1 MWVNHFDYGFLQ
13 VFDVN
18 DPWKIVADSKRVITN
33 GGGTETVFAPHRSGL
48 DVLFLSQPGGAAFRV
63 DTARLSVGGE
73 TRTYAFVAEFS
84 GAVEV
89 FDITDIL
96 YVHSPSGFRTPI
108 HRWEAP
114 LSVFDAI
121 PNNIR
126 AIAVDPITSNNV
138 MVYVGVSRMGIMSI
152 PYDPT
157 SSDGFVDSQR
167 HLVKT
172 PGEVWGLE
180 IRDIEVEDGQP
191 IGVPDPSRRTLLC
204 ADSYGGNRVCSL
216 RSIDDQAVSG
226 TSAPAPGQ

>member
-1 MWVNHFDYGFLQ
+1 SAWLREEK
-13 VFDVN
+13 DVEIGPMRRK
-18 DPWKIVADSKRVITN
+18 DSLGDASVADR
-33 GGGTETVFAPHRSGL
+33 APHRTDL

-63 DTARLSVGGE
+63 ETAAFEIGGE
-73 TRTYAFVAEFS
+73 TRTFAFVAEFN
-84 GAVEV
+84 GAIEV

-96 YVHSPSGFRTPI
+96 YVQSPSGYRTPI

-114 LSVFDAI
+114 LSVFDSI
-121 PNNIR
+121 PNNVR
-126 AIAVDPITSNNV
+126 AIAVDRIANNQA

-157 SSDGFVDSQR
+157 STAGFVDAQR

-180 IRDIEVEDGQP
+180 IRDLEIRDGEP
-191 IGVPDPSRRTLLC
+191 IAVQDPSKRTLIC
-204 ADSYGGNRVCSL
+204 ADSYGGNRVYSL
-216 RSIDDQAVSG
+216 RYIDDHAQSG